1 MTQKPSKKKRI
12 VSFDLDMTLLD
23 HKTWKIPDSAMKA
36 LELLRKDS
44 VIAIGS
50 GRNMDHDMSVVYR
63 DMIMPDAVI
72 HMNGTR
78 VVAEGNVLFEH
89 LMDKERLRTLLEY
102 GDAHGI
108 SLGVSQE
115 GKDYYIHPEGV
126 VRMDR
131 LRWGV
136 SERNFMDGWELLDM
150 PVRTLVYIGGPEG
163 ARELEAHFPEFK
175 FPMFSGNMG
184 ADVVEQEA
192 SKAEGLKRLCQYYDI
207 GLEQT
212 VAFGDSMNDYE
223 IVREAGIG
231 IAMGNSVEE
240 LKAVADYVA
249 DDIDRDGV
257 WKACRHLGL
266 I

>member
-1 MTQKPSKKKRI
+1 MAQKPSKKKRI

-44 VIAIGS
+44 VIVIGS

-89 LMDKERLRTLLEY
+89 LMDKDQLRALLEY
-102 GDAHGI
+102 GDTHGI
-108 SLGVSQE
+108 SLGVSRRE
-115 GKDYYIHPEGV
+115 RIIIYTRSV

-136 SERNFMDGWELLDM
+136 SERNFMDGWELMDM

-163 ARELEAHFPEFK
+163 ARELEDHFPEFK

-184 ADVVEQEA
+184 ADVVERRPPRQ
-192 SKAEGLKRLCQYYDI
+192 
-207 GLEQT
+207 
-212 VAFGDSMNDYE
+212 
-223 IVREAGIG
+223 
-231 IAMGNSVEE
+231 
-240 LKAVADYVA
+240 
-249 DDIDRDGV
+249 RD
-257 WKACRHLGL
+257 
-266 I
+266 

>member
-89 LMDKERLRTLLEY
+89 LMDKERLRALLEY

-108 SLGVSQE
+108 SPGRQPGGKGLLYPPGGRGPHGPASLGCFGAQF
-115 GKDYYIHPEGV
+115 H
-126 VRMDR
+126 
-131 LRWGV
+131 
-136 SERNFMDGWELLDM
+136 GW
-150 PVRTLVYIGGPEG
+150 
-163 ARELEAHFPEFK
+163 
-175 FPMFSGNMG
+175 MG
-184 ADVVEQEA
+184 IAGYAGE
-192 SKAEGLKRLCQYYDI
+192 DI
-207 GLEQT
+207 GLHRRSGRRQ
-212 VAFGDSMNDYE
+212 G
-223 IVREAGIG
+223 AG
-231 IAMGNSVEE
+231 SPFS
-240 LKAVADYVA
+240 
-249 DDIDRDGV
+249 
-257 WKACRHLGL
+257 
-266 I
+266 

>member
-89 LMDKERLRTLLEY
+89 LMDKERLRALLEY

-108 SLGVSQE
+108 SLGVSRRE
-115 GKDYYIHPEGV
+115 RIIISTRRAWSAWTGFAGV
-126 VRMDR
+126 FRSAIS
-131 LRWGV
+131 W
-136 SERNFMDGWELLDM
+136 MDGNCW
-150 PVRTLVYIGGPEG
+150 I
-163 ARELEAHFPEFK
+163 
-175 FPMFSGNMG
+175 
-184 ADVVEQEA
+184 
-192 SKAEGLKRLCQYYDI
+192 
-207 GLEQT
+207 
-212 VAFGDSMNDYE
+212 
-223 IVREAGIG
+223 
-231 IAMGNSVEE
+231 
-240 LKAVADYVA
+240 
-249 DDIDRDGV
+249 
-257 WKACRHLGL
+257 CR
-266 I
+266 

>member
-1 MTQKPSKKKRI
+1 MAQKPRKKKRI

-44 VIAIGS
+44 VIVSRKRQEHGP
-50 GRNMDHDMSVVYR
+50 NDMSVVYR

-78 VVAEGNVLFEH
+78 VVAEGNVLFGH
-89 LMDKERLRTLLEY
+89 LMDKDRLRALLEY
-102 GDAHGI
+102 GDTHGI

-136 SERNFMDGWELLDM
+136 SERNFMDGWELDGYAGEDIG
-150 PVRTLVYIGGPEG
+150 VHRRSGRRQGAGGP
-163 ARELEAHFPEFK
+163 
-175 FPMFSGNMG
+175 FS
-184 ADVVEQEA
+184 
-192 SKAEGLKRLCQYYDI
+192 
-207 GLEQT
+207 
-212 VAFGDSMNDYE
+212 
-223 IVREAGIG
+223 
-231 IAMGNSVEE
+231 
-240 LKAVADYVA
+240 
-249 DDIDRDGV
+249 
-257 WKACRHLGL
+257 
-266 I
+266 

>member
-89 LMDKERLRTLLEY
+89 LMDKERLRALLEY

-136 SERNFMDGWELLDM
+136 SERNFMDGIAGYAGE
-150 PVRTLVYIGGPEG
+150 
-163 ARELEAHFPEFK
+163 
-175 FPMFSGNMG
+175 
-184 ADVVEQEA
+184 
-192 SKAEGLKRLCQYYDI
+192 DI
-207 GLEQT
+207 GLHRRSGRRQ
-212 VAFGDSMNDYE
+212 G
-223 IVREAGIG
+223 AG
-231 IAMGNSVEE
+231 SPFS
-240 LKAVADYVA
+240 
-249 DDIDRDGV
+249 
-257 WKACRHLGL
+257 
-266 I
+266 

>member
-89 LMDKERLRTLLEY
+89 LMDKERLRALLEY

-115 GKDYYIHPEGV
+115 GKDYYIHRRAWSAWTGFAGV
-126 VRMDR
+126 FRSAIS
-131 LRWGV
+131 W
-136 SERNFMDGWELLDM
+136 MDGNCW
-150 PVRTLVYIGGPEG
+150 I
-163 ARELEAHFPEFK
+163 
-175 FPMFSGNMG
+175 
-184 ADVVEQEA
+184 
-192 SKAEGLKRLCQYYDI
+192 
-207 GLEQT
+207 
-212 VAFGDSMNDYE
+212 
-223 IVREAGIG
+223 
-231 IAMGNSVEE
+231 
-240 LKAVADYVA
+240 
-249 DDIDRDGV
+249 
-257 WKACRHLGL
+257 CR
-266 I
+266 